1 MRDLNVYVANLG
13 KYNEGELVGAWF
25 SLPINIDEVGEK
37 IGLSGEYEEYAIHD
51 YELPLDIPE
60 YISLTELNRMAEL
73 LEELPENIYNN
84 LDVIMSEWFNTVDEV
99 HENVDNIC
107 FYSGCSDMTELARHF
122 VEEEGMFAGEVSEK
136 IYKYIDYNALGRD
149 IDLEGAFIIAK
160 NGILALV
167 S

>member
-25 SLPINIDEVGEK
+25 SLPINIDEVEEK
-37 IGLSGEYEEYAIHD
+37 IGLTDEYEEYAIHD
-51 YELPLDIPE
+51 YELPVDIPE

-99 HENVDNIC
+99 HENMDNIY

-149 IDLEGAFIIAK
+149 IDLEGTFLIAK
-160 NGILALV
+160 NGIIGLIN
-167 S
+167 

>member
-1 MRDLNVYVANLG
+1 MIELNVYLANLR
-13 KYNEGELVGAWF
+13 KYNKGELVGSWF
-25 SLPINIDEVGEK
+25 SLPINTDEVGK
-37 IGLSGEYEEYAIHD
+37 KRLSGEYEKYAIHD
-51 YELPLDIPE
+51 YELPVDVSE
-60 YISLTELNRMAEL
+60 YILLTELNRMAEL

-84 LDVIMSEWFNTVDEV
+84 LDVIISEWFSTVDEV
-99 HENVDNIC
+99 HENMDNIY

-149 IDLEGAFIIAK
+149 IDLEGTFIIAK
-160 NGILALV
+160 SGIFGLI